1 VKKTIKQLKDS
12 KNEALQTMQN
22 LIENAESEDRNL
34 SADEQ
39 AAWNEA
45 EKQATDYGARVER
58 LERSMD
64 LSKSPVTPV
73 TFETQNVGKTDK
85 DLKRFSFTAAA
96 TAAYNGQMDGL
107 VREMHQEAR
116 NENKSRLFRG
126 VGIPSIVLESRAA
139 ENLPAASGNVKPT
152 DVGSFTD
159 QLQANLALV
168 QAGANFYSGIS
179 ADRKFPIIAGISS
192 GFVAEDGGSGQSAS
206 GNIDAI
212 TLSPN
217 KLISQ
222 VSMSAEMMT
231 QNASA
236 EAALQRNM
244 AASISAA
251 WELALLQSEET
262 TSQGPNSIFY
272 TADAVTGSG
281 DLSKEELF
289 ELEKDI
295 LSKNF
300 NPASGRFSYIMN
312 AGALEKIKL
321 EAGVDYV
328 SAFADFAQKQVN
340 GYPYHITSNCGY
352 KTAENATQDLQ
363 RILFGD
369 FSDVHLATFGGLD
382 VISDRYTDAHKGL
395 SRLVI
400 VSLVDGKAARVSA
413 NGTSLAK
420 FTKAA

>member
-1 VKKTIKQLKDS
+1 MKKTIKQLKDS

-34 SADEQ
+34 TPDEQ

-64 LSKSPVTPV
+64 LSKTPVTPV
-73 TFETQNVGKTDK
+73 TFDTQNVSKTDK

-96 TAAYNGQMDGL
+96 QAAYNGQMDGI

-139 ENLPAASGNVKPT
+139 ETLPAASGNVKPT

-159 QLQANLALV
+159 QLQANLCLV

-192 GFVAEDGGSGQSAS
+192 SFVQEDGTGAPTAT

-251 WELALLQSEET
+251 WELALLQDEGA
-262 TSQGPNSIFY
+262 TSNGPDSIY
-272 TADAVTGSG
+272 SSADTISGSG
-281 DLSKEELF
+281 SITKEELF
-289 ELEKDI
+289 ELERNI
-295 LSKNF
+295 LAKNF
-300 NPASGRFSYIMN
+300 NPAAGRFSYIMN
-312 AGALEKIKL
+312 AGALAKIK
-321 EAGVDYV
+321 EAAGVDYV
-328 SAFADFAQKQVN
+328 SAFADFAQKQCN
-340 GYPYHITSNCGY
+340 GYPYHVSSNVGY
-352 KTAENATQDLQ
+352 KSTAGATQNAE
-363 RILFGD
+363 RIMFGD

-400 VSLVDGKAARVSA
+400 VSLVDGKAARVTAGS
-413 NGTSLAK
+413 TSLANYEN
-420 FTKAA
+420 